1 MMNTYDLPSRPLYT
15 LTALTIHECNP
26 GHSFQSAVAQEATR
40 RPAFRRATG
49 FSGYGEGWALYW
61 EWMGSKLGM
70 YETPYED
77 FGRLSYEMWRASRL
91 VIDTG
96 IHHYGWSREQA
107 QQYLRDHTAL
117 SEHEITTEIDRYIA
131 WPGQA
136 LAYKLGEMLIRRK
149 RAEAEAALG
158 EKFDQRHFHD
168 AILAL
173 GSVPLPVLE
182 ARLDQFIADGGVNP
196 PGFNPALPE
205 VVSAP

>member
-1 MMNTYDLPSRPLYT
+1 
-15 LTALTIHECNP
+15 
-26 GHSFQSAVAQEATR
+26 
-40 RPAFRRATG
+40 
-49 FSGYGEGWALYW
+49 
-61 EWMGSKLGM
+61 
-70 YETPYED
+70 
-77 FGRLSYEMWRASRL
+77 

-96 IHHYGWSREQA
+96 IHHYGWSRQQA
-107 QQYLRDHTAL
+107 QDYLRGNTAL

-158 EKFDQRHFHD
+158 DKFDQRNFHD

-205 VVSAP
+205 VASAPAS